1 MLRMSA
7 LPSEVGFRA
16 PLHCGVQQGQRGA
29 RWTDGQAA
37 AFSLLRRVWVSWA
50 SSRHLGGCQE
60 VDLCGPWIP
69 PDKV

>member
-7 LPSEVGFRA
+7 LPNEVGSPGPTA
-16 PLHCGVQQGQRGA
+16 LWGTAGA
-29 RWTDGQAA
+29 TGPWWTDGQPA

-50 SSRHLGGCQE
+50 SSRHLGGCEE